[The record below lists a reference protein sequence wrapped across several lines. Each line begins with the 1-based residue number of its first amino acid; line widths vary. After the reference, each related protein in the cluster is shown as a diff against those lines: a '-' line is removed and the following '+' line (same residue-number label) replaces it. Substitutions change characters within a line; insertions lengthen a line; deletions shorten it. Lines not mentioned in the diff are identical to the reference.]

1 MDGTTVDTQIE
12 EQRPECLIMSSGKI
26 QKLMRKTR
34 RNKGRNAEFYVF
46 DVSQAIYEPA
56 EFHTGEEVIAE
67 QRDNLRS
74 LLYDD
79 FPESLQQVNSPHVSR
94 QWDHPIETTRPAKR
108 QRFNILSPTERVER
122 NQKLKDAKEACL
134 IRPSHSEFGSPILF
148 VRKAYGSLR
157 MCNDYRGLNEVTR
170 KDAYPLP
177 RVDDTLDAL
186 KHANFHTVL
195 DLAYGFWQVRVRDED
210 IHKIAFQTLDGLM
223 EWFAMPF
230 AGLPIDT
237 RRRMD

>member
-1 MDGTTVDTQIE
+1 M
-12 EQRPECLIMSSGKI
+12 MSSGKI
-26 QKLMRKTR
+26 QKLVRKTR
-34 RNKGRNAEFYVF
+34 RNKGSNAGFHVF
-46 DVSQAIYEPA
+46 DVSQATNEPV
-56 EFHTGEEVIAE
+56 EFHIGGEVTAE

-79 FPESLQQVNSPHVSR
+79 FPESLQQVKSPHVSR
-94 QWDHPIETTRPAKR
+94 QWDHPIQTTRPTKR
-108 QRFNILSPTERVER
+108 QRLNRLSHAKRAKP
-122 NQKLKDAKEACL
+122 NQKPKDAMEACL

-170 KDAYPLP
+170 KDSYPLP

-186 KHANFHTVL
+186 KDANFYTLL
-195 DLAYGFWQVRVRDED
+195 DLASRFWQVRVRDED

-223 EWFAMPF
+223 EWVAKPF
-230 AGLPIDT
+230 ACLPIDT